1 MCFQRFVAWRVALWR
16 NCDTLFRWRPGIPLL
31 DVDALA
37 AQPSYRS
44 MGDAV
49 SSAQPEA
56 MSRARLCQID
66 PGIVCHDRGPRQVE
80 AKTDELVEARARE
93 KHAHRA
99 PLHLPKEP
107 RTLLLLVVG
116 VFGDSD
122 WRHGG
127 SRRLYLS
134 RLAVIEAFVA
144 DRRFAGGVPPSA
156 RRSERR
162 RP

>member
-56 MSRARLCQID
+56 MSRRALWQID
-66 PGIVCHDRGPRQVE
+66 PGIVCHDRGP
-80 AKTDELVEARARE
+80 AKSKPRPTNWSRPARARNM
-93 KHAHRA
+93 
-99 PLHLPKEP
+99 P
-107 RTLLLLVVG
+107 TG
-116 VFGDSD
+116 
-122 WRHGG
+122 
-127 SRRLYLS
+127 
-134 RLAVIEAFVA
+134 
-144 DRRFAGGVPPSA
+144 RRFTF
-156 RRSERR
+156 RRSRGR
-162 RP
+162 SYYS